1 VLRWQGPADAKVGDT
16 FAVQLVMQSDQPVVS
31 LPMAVGFDPRF
42 LQVVS
47 VQEGGFLRQGGAS
60 ANFASRV
67 DPAGQVLVTGTRAG
81 ETGATNIGVFATLTL
96 RAVAASTTETRLQL
110 LTAAPIGLGGRT
122 VATQPAA
129 PHAVRVSN

>member
-1 VLRWQGPADAKVGDT
+1 VLRWQGPADVKVGDT

-31 LPMAVGFDPRF
+31 VPMAVGFDPRV

-47 VQEGGFLRQGGAS
+47 VQEGGFLRQGGAA

-81 ETGATNIGVFATLTL
+81 DTGATNIGVFATLNL
-96 RAVAASTTETRLQL
+96 RAVAPSASETRLQL

-122 VATQPAA
+122 VVTQPAA
-129 PHAVRVSN
+129 AHSLRVSN